1 LPVSA
6 AAADAYLRDL
16 FGLDGKRALVTG
28 GSSGIGAAAA
38 RALGRVGAE
47 VVVVGRDE
55 GRTEQVAAEIRDAGG
70 AAVAEIA
77 DLGDPARTEE
87 IAAEILDLHGEVD
100 VLVNSAG
107 IFERAAGEATPLEL
121 WERALSLNATATFLM
136 CRAVG
141 TQMLAR
147 GAGKIVNIAST
158 DGIVGVPE
166 QAAYCASK
174 GAVVQLTRTLGAE
187 WAPKGVHVNAIGP
200 CDFDTPMIAGAL
212 DEQEYKDWIL
222 EAIPAGRVGKPPE
235 IEGAVVY
242 LSSAASDM
250 VVGHVLMV
258 DGGRVAI

>member
-55 GRTEQVAAEIRDAGG
+55 GRTERVAAEIRDAGG

-87 IAAEILDLHGEVD
+87 IAAEILNLHGEVD

-166 QAAYCASK
+166 QAAYC
-174 GAVVQLTRTLGAE
+174 
-187 WAPKGVHVNAIGP
+187 
-200 CDFDTPMIAGAL
+200 DTPMIAGAL

>member
-1 LPVSA
+1 MAV
-6 AAADAYLRDL
+6 DRDYLGSL
-16 FGLDGKRALVTG
+16 FGLEGKRALVTG

-38 RALGRVGAE
+38 RGLGRAGAE
-47 VVVVGRDE
+47 VVVVGRDQE
-55 GRTEQVAAEIRDAGG
+55 RTEAVATAIEAAGG
-70 AAVAEIA
+70 SAAVEIA

-87 IAAEILDLHGEVD
+87 LAAAIDARHGGFD

-107 IFERAAGEATPLEL
+107 IFERADGEETSLAV
-121 WERALSLNATATFLM
+121 WERALALNATATFLM

-141 TQMLAR
+141 AGMLAR
-147 GAGKIVNIAST
+147 GAGKIVNVAST

-187 WAPKGVHVNAIGP
+187 WAAKGVHVNAVGP

-212 DEQEYKDWIL
+212 DEQEYRDWIL
-222 EAIPAGRVGKPPE
+222 AAIPAGRVGVPSE

-242 LSSAASDM
+242 LASPASDM
-250 VVGHVLMV
+250 VFGHVLMV